1 MDNSS
6 LNELILLS
14 KRNDHQAF
22 RKIVEY
28 YQSKIYSLAFRLM
41 SDDDD
46 AKDIAQ
52 ETFLRV
58 WMHLSGF
65 DTQRKFSTW
74 IYAIA
79 TNLCLDKLK
88 SPKHCYRS
96 VMLDDSLNELISSE
110 NVEQNLINSEL
121 SNIILALTNDL
132 TNKQKI
138 VFTLRDIEELEV
150 EEITQITGL
159 SANKIKSNLF
169 LARQA
174 IRNKLKNL

>member
-1 MDNSS
+1 MDNST
-6 LNELILLS
+6 LNDLIQLS
-14 KRNDHQAF
+14 KRNDQLAF
-22 RKIVEY
+22 RKIVEC

-41 SDDDD
+41 SNDDD

-52 ETFLRV
+52 ETFMRV

-65 DTQRKFSTW
+65 DPERKFSTW

-121 SNIILALTNDL
+121 SSIILALTNDL

-150 EEITQITGL
+150 EEIIQITGL